1 MAAAAPFAPMLIGAG
16 LGAVMN
22 RSNPLAGA
30 ALGAVGG
37 AVAGPALGALGGAGG
52 AAGAA
57 GAASGAAGAAG
68 NLAPVVTAGVNSGGT
83 ILAGMNQAAPLFT
96 SPLARGLDALSAL
109 GSGPGANAMKF
120 GMNALSAGR
129 QQPQQQP
136 MMAPPPPAAPPPPQQ
151 AGPIG
156 SFAALSPYARRRGLI
171 G

>member
-57 GAASGAAGAAG
+57 RGAAGAAG